1 MNIKMLGAF
10 AAVALLAACA
20 KPAATGMSTGA
31 GQAVTSGPAPGSEED
46 LVANVGD
53 RVFYGFNKTNL
64 SSDATGTLTH
74 QAGWL
79 QKFPQVS
86 VLVAGNC
93 DPRGTEEYNL
103 ALGQR
108 RADAARDFLVAQGV
122 DGSRIQTISYG
133 KDRPVAQGNDEA
145 SYQQDRNAIT
155 SVQGHNPQEGTGAS
169 S

>member
-31 GQAVTSGPAPGSEED
+31 GATVTSGPAPGSEED

-53 RVFYGFNKTNL
+53 RVFYGFNKSNL
-64 SSDATGTLTH
+64 NADATATLGK
-74 QAGWL
+74 QAAWL

-122 DGSRIQTISYG
+122 AGSRIQTISYG
-133 KDRPVAQGNDEA
+133 KDRPIAQGNDESA
-145 SYQQDRNAIT
+145 YAQNRNAIT
-155 SVQGHNPQEGTGAS
+155 SVQGHNPQEGMGAS

>member
-1 MNIKMLGAF
+1 
-10 AAVALLAACA
+10 
-20 KPAATGMSTGA
+20 
-31 GQAVTSGPAPGSEED
+31 
-46 LVANVGD
+46 
-53 RVFYGFNKTNL
+53 
-64 SSDATGTLTH
+64 
-74 QAGWL
+74 
-79 QKFPQVS
+79 
-86 VLVAGNC
+86 VAGNC

-155 SVQGHNPQEGTGAS
+155 SVQGHNPQEGTGTS

>member
-1 MNIKMLGAF
+1 MNIKLLGAF

-20 KPAATGMSTGA
+20 KPAQTSMATGTGA
-31 GQAVTSGPAPGSEED
+31 TVTSGPAPGSEED

-53 RVFYGFNKTNL
+53 RVFFAFNKSNVNA
-64 SSDATGTLTH
+64 DASATLAK
-74 QAGWL
+74 QASWL
-79 QKFPQVS
+79 QKYPDVA

-122 DGSRIQTISYG
+122 NGSRVQTISYG
-133 KDRPVAQGNDEA
+133 KDRPISQGNGQSDYA
-145 SYQQDRNAIT
+145 QDRNAIT
-155 SVQGHNPQEGTGAS
+155 SVQGHNPQEAMAPST
-169 S
+169 

>member
-1 MNIKMLGAF
+1 MNIKLLGAF

-31 GQAVTSGPAPGSEED
+31 GQTVTSGPAPGSEED

-53 RVFYGFNKTNL
+53 RVFFGFNQSNL
-64 SSDATGTLTH
+64 SSDATGTLSH
-74 QAGWL
+74 QAAWL
-79 QKFPQVS
+79 QKFEQVS

-122 DGSRIQTISYG
+122 NGSRIQTISYG

-155 SVQGHNPQEGTGAS
+155 SVQGHNPQESAGAS

>member
-20 KPAATGMSTGA
+20 KPAATAMSTGA
-31 GQAVTSGPAPGSEED
+31 GQTVTSGPAPGSEED

-53 RVFYGFNKTNL
+53 RVFYGFNKTSL
-64 SSDATGTLTH
+64 SSDATGTLSH

-79 QKFPQVS
+79 QKFPQVA

-93 DPRGTEEYNL
+93 DSRGTEEYNL

-108 RADAARDFLVAQGV
+108 RADAARDYLVAQGV

-133 KDRPVAQGNDEA
+133 KDRPVAQGDDEA
-145 SYQQDRNAIT
+145 SAQQNRNAIT
-155 SVQGHNPQEGTGAS
+155 SVQGHNPQEGTGTS